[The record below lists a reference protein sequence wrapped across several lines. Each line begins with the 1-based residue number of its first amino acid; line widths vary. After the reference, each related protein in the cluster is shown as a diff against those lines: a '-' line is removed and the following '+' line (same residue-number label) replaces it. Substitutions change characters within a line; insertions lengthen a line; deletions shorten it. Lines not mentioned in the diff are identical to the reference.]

1 MSPDNSVLR
10 PSDRELVRATSA
22 RLRKTAGIPV
32 VFAGLRDRD
41 VIQVTESVG
50 HQTAA
55 LRTITVTPE
64 RGLGGLTWLNKRA
77 KMVRDYGSASEITHD
92 FDDQILGEGITDLAA
107 APIVVDGAVRGLLY
121 GGWRGGGGLL
131 GEHAMDAL
139 SLEAGRIGTELRIRD
154 EVDRRVAAIAA
165 REQAQ
170 RPIPDWIHELRD
182 IATGAEDEQT
192 RRRIGRLV
200 DQITSVD
207 RSGVEPTIALTPRQL
222 QVLSLVAM
230 GFGNRVVA
238 DRLGLTV
245 DTVKTYLRAAM
256 VRLGARTRHE
266 AVVKARAAGHVLEL
280 I

>member
-1 MSPDNSVLR
+1 MSPENSVLR
-10 PSDRELVRATSA
+10 PSDRELVRATSV
-22 RLRKTAGIPV
+22 RLRRTAGIPV

-55 LRTITVTPE
+55 LRTITVTPQ

-77 KMVRDYGSASEITHD
+77 GLVRDYGSASEITHD

-121 GGWRGGGGLL
+121 AGWRGGGGHL
-131 GEHAMDAL
+131 GEHAVHAL
-139 SLEAGRIGTELRIRD
+139 SLEAGRIASELRIRD
-154 EVDRRVAAIAA
+154 EVDRRVAAITA

-170 RPIPDWIHELRD
+170 APVPDWIHELRD
-182 IATGAEDEQT
+182 IAAESADDET
-192 RRRIGRLV
+192 RRRIGQLV
-200 DQITSVD
+200 DQLDVRD
-207 RSGVEPTIALTPRQL
+207 RRGAEPAIALTPRQL

-266 AVVKARAAGHVLEL
+266 AVVKARSAGHDLEL